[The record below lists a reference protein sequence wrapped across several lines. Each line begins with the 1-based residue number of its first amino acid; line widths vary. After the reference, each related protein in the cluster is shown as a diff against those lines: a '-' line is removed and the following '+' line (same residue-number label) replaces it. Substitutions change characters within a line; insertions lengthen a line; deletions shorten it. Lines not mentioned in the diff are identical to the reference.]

1 MTDSVSRYYE
11 SMGRGKGAPYIDEKL
26 NYAQT
31 EPDLTEAVNKNIDEQ
46 IKDTQQ
52 FFKDN
57 IELFNNSIKVRDQ
70 AFKDLVSLTKSGI
83 QLNKEYQKFK
93 DRRNYLKNID
103 SKANDG
109 DYVTKWNAAKID
121 FQKEESA
128 IDKDFQI
135 AIAEATDSIEKTG
148 SYTFEGPDGTVT
160 ITDENLGSWKSSL
173 LQSKGL
179 TGSNAAKEANI
190 LAPAFWEIAKRDLLH
205 SRTGLRFDELTDPAD
220 KREWYE
226 EAAAHFLGFV
236 RDSNPRISDG
246 DIIDHILPGL
256 KNEISTGLGAD
267 GLVQNSAANQEVS
280 KNVLYGEATTIMGVL
295 KNSKSGNL
303 HFDALFDSKTGLIKS
318 KAASYEARGYTPKDA
333 MKAALDDFENAVVF
347 AYQNLGMTEEDY
359 YYLMNEHKFGHSDGR
374 TNVSFSEMGGIW
386 TETQLSLDQKLSDI
400 NRKRDTVALN
410 GRFTEL
416 KERHKETGALISFEE
431 QQEFV
436 GTELYEEVSKFKIL
450 TDTTANSGT
459 DADKDT
465 IAKITNDVELYAQNN
480 FPKNITPLTLERNK
494 NYIKIAAN
502 QDYFRLVKEL
512 EEGNV
517 DSAKARADAY
527 ILVSEKV
534 KNGKYNENVPK
545 DEVEYDPG
553 KILIRNTELI
563 KTDKNEWINSKT
575 YHVGELKYALESQ
588 QQVKFG
594 GDIPILYVNLAKY
607 YPDLDARGLMVAR
620 LKALGLIGNEYDA
633 FLVPL
638 KGKIDSFSARNLTHH
653 PTDAKTYQTILSSS
667 KNFTG
672 ITEALLERPISK
684 NIQANGGED
693 AIFTASQ
700 PGIEGGYENANLS
713 TMNVGELYKNMLV
726 GNEEINDDKRYGI
739 YGIRGD
745 NLKLL
750 LEYMLDNNIPIHD
763 RNFDRVFQDE
773 LMMLNLALESQKK
786 LTLNGDVSYLSM
798 LPISN
803 DESKNYEKLFKSVED
818 VDEDENIWNEVR
830 YLLKGAA
837 QYKINMDLYGPDK
850 EEEE

>member
-1 MTDSVSRYYE
+1 
-11 SMGRGKGAPYIDEKL
+11 
-26 NYAQT
+26 
-31 EPDLTEAVNKNIDEQ
+31 
-46 IKDTQQ
+46 
-52 FFKDN
+52 
-57 IELFNNSIKVRDQ
+57 
-70 AFKDLVSLTKSGI
+70 
-83 QLNKEYQKFK
+83 
-93 DRRNYLKNID
+93 
-103 SKANDG
+103 
-109 DYVTKWNAAKID
+109 
-121 FQKEESA
+121 
-128 IDKDFQI
+128 
-135 AIAEATDSIEKTG
+135 
-148 SYTFEGPDGTVT
+148 
-160 ITDENLGSWKSSL
+160 
-173 LQSKGL
+173 
-179 TGSNAAKEANI
+179 
-190 LAPAFWEIAKRDLLH
+190 
-205 SRTGLRFDELTDPAD
+205 
-220 KREWYE
+220 
-226 EAAAHFLGFV
+226 
-236 RDSNPRISDG
+236 
-246 DIIDHILPGL
+246 
-256 KNEISTGLGAD
+256 
-267 GLVQNSAANQEVS
+267 
-280 KNVLYGEATTIMGVL
+280 
-295 KNSKSGNL
+295 
-303 HFDALFDSKTGLIKS
+303 
-318 KAASYEARGYTPKDA
+318 
-333 MKAALDDFENAVVF
+333 
-347 AYQNLGMTEEDY
+347 
-359 YYLMNEHKFGHSDGR
+359 
-374 TNVSFSEMGGIW
+374 
-386 TETQLSLDQKLSDI
+386 
-400 NRKRDTVALN
+400 
-410 GRFTEL
+410 
-416 KERHKETGALISFEE
+416 
-431 QQEFV
+431 
-436 GTELYEEVSKFKIL
+436 LYEEVSKFKIL